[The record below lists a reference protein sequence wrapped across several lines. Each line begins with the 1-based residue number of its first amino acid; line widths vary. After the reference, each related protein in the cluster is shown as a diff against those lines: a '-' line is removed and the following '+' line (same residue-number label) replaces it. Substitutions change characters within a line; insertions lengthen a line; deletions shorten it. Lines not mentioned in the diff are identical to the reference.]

1 MSDVLTSLAPGA
13 PVDLQ
18 FSALRSVLRS
28 SYATGRTSAAVL
40 RAVLALAASP
50 EAPTAARV
58 LCYEIAWTSVA
69 AADAG
74 SYARLLALARVDCL
88 HGDHPDLTLAA
99 LATISSAPP
108 RYAPMLLGGGE
119 DTERAMVDA
128 MGGDAPPHVRAAS
141 ITAFARVRV
150 CEARREAAR
159 ARVCTGNSSPKWLV
173 CAQATHGWLGARV

>member
-1 MSDVLTSLAPGA
+1 LT
-13 PVDLQ
+13 Q
-18 FSALRSVLRS
+18 FLPQAGRA
-28 SYATGRTSAAVL
+28 YTTGRNIDTGPGLRDSVSGLSPWIRHRMLTEEQVL

-150 CEARREAAR
+150 CEARMEAAR
-159 ARVCTGNSSPKWLV
+159 PRARRRKRTGGRL
-173 CAQATHGWLGARV
+173 